1 MLFSPGQRW
10 LSDTETDLGL
20 GTVIDVNH
28 RQVTI
33 LFPATGETRVYAT
46 QTAPL
51 TRLALEANEMVTSH
65 EGWQMRIDK
74 VTEKQGQLTY
84 HGVRQDTQ
92 QSTALI
98 ETFVD
103 HKMQLNQPH
112 KRLLNG
118 QFDSPKWFDL
128 RYECWQ
134 QQYQHFTSPLL
145 GFVGAR
151 VDLIPHQLHI
161 ARQVGQRYAPR
172 VLLADE
178 VGLGKTIEA
187 ALIIHQQLLSG
198 RASRVLIV
206 VPSSLVHQWLVE
218 MLRRVNLA
226 FAIFDAERCQSL
238 AEEGGNPFESEQL
251 VLCSLDLLTEN
262 EDYLQHAQA
271 CDWDLMVVDEAHHL
285 QWSPEEASI
294 EYQAI
299 EQLAQ
304 QTKGVLLLT
313 ATPEQLGHHSHFAR
327 LRLLDADRFHHY
339 HQFVEQEQHY
349 AELADAIAPLL
360 DGQALN
366 SQQKNAIAPFIRS
379 EPQLLEQLDASN
391 SEQCDRL
398 IAHLLDCHGTGRL
411 LFRNARSG
419 ISGFPVRQLNCYPLG
434 LPTQY
439 AELATQQNLSLLV
452 APERHAD
459 MVESWVEFD
468 PRVAWFIDQLKEHKG
483 KKILTICASAGTAL
497 ALSEAVRIQS
507 GIRSSVFHEGMS
519 IVERDKAAAYFAQ
532 QEDGAQVLIC
542 SEIGSEGRNF
552 QFAHHLVLFD
562 LPLVPDL
569 LEQRI
574 GRLDRIGQQADIQ
587 IHVPYFEHSA
597 QQVLLDWYHQGLDA
611 FEHTCPTGNAVYQQV
626 KTQLQ
631 TAMLTPQDEALSFT
645 LINQTAALHREFK
658 LQLEQGRDKL
668 LELNSSGK
676 GNIDTF
682 IDTIYQSDQ
691 SVNLEKFMTYL
702 FDTIGVVQEENDE
715 SSYLLRPSEAMHH
728 SLPGL
733 DEEGTMVTYE
743 RQAALQFE
751 QLQFLSWDHPMVQHA
766 QDTVLTDVK
775 GKASIALYKDPDI
788 PVGFFWLEAVFI
800 LSAKAPK
807 QLQLQRFLPPTPI
820 RICVDPKGQQ
830 TQHSFDYLN
839 KVNRKIANQ
848 LISALSDKVELGLD
862 QLEQIAQQQG
872 EQQRQQ
878 SLQRME
884 SLLGEELQRLRTLQS
899 VNPSIRNEEI
909 EHLSMQMQQLA
920 KIIDQAEVEFE
931 ALRLVVNTH

>member
-1 MLFSPGQRW
+1 MQFSPGQRW
-10 LSDTETDLGL
+10 LSDTESDLGL

-28 RQVTI
+28 RQVTL
-33 LFPATGETRVYAT
+33 LFPASGETRVYAK
-46 QTAPL
+46 QTSPL
-51 TRLALEANEMVTSH
+51 TRLALEPDEMVSSH

-84 HGVRQDTQ
+84 HGVREDTLQ
-92 QSTALI
+92 TVALI

-118 QFDSPKWFDL
+118 QFDGPQWFDL

-134 QQYQHFTSPLL
+134 QQYQHHTSPLL

-187 ALIIHQQLLSG
+187 ALIIHQQILSG

-251 VLCSLDLLTEN
+251 VICSLDFLTQHS
-262 EDYLQHAQA
+262 DYLQQAQQ

-285 QWSPEEASI
+285 QWSAEAPSI
-294 EYQAI
+294 EYQAV

-304 QTKGVLLLT
+304 KTKGVLLLT
-313 ATPEQLGHHSHFAR
+313 ATPEQLGHQSHFAR
-327 LRLLDADRFHHY
+327 LRLLDADRFHDY
-339 HQFVEQEQHY
+339 QQFVEQEQHY
-349 AELADAIAPLL
+349 AQLAEAISPLL
-360 DGQALN
+360 EGQPLN
-366 SQQKNAIAPFIRS
+366 RQQQAAIEPFVQT
-379 EPQLLEQLDASN
+379 EPQLLQDLDVGDPA
-391 SEQCDRL
+391 QCHRL
-398 IAHLLDCHGTGRL
+398 ISHLLDCHGTGRL
-411 LFRNARSG
+411 LFRNSRSG
-419 ISGFPVRQLNCYPLG
+419 ISGFPRRQLISYALQQP
-434 LPTQY
+434 PQY
-439 AELATQQNLSLLV
+439 ARLSEQQNINLLMS
-452 APERHAD
+452 PERHPD
-459 MVESWVEFD
+459 LIDSWVQFD
-468 PRVAWFIDQLKEHKG
+468 PRVEWFIDLLKQHKG
-483 KKILTICASAGTAL
+483 KKVLAICTSAGTAL
-497 ALSEAVRIQS
+497 ALSEAVRVQS
-507 GIRSSVFHEGMS
+507 GIRASVFHEGMS

-532 QEDGAQVLIC
+532 REDGAQVLIC

-562 LPLVPDL
+562 LPAVPDL

-587 IHVPYFEHSA
+587 IHVPYFNQSA

-611 FEHTCPTGNAVYQQV
+611 FEHTCPTGNAVYQQL

-631 TAMLTPQDEALSFT
+631 QAMLSAQDETLCYE
-645 LINQTAALHREFK
+645 LINQTASLHRQFK
-658 LQLEQGRDKL
+658 QQLEQGRDKL
-668 LELNSSGK
+668 LEINSSGK
-676 GNIDTF
+676 GTVDDF
-682 IDTIYQSDQ
+682 IDNIYDSDQ
-691 SVNLEKFMTYL
+691 SVRLEKFMTYL
-702 FDTIGVVQEENDE
+702 FDTIGIIQEENDE
-715 SSYLLRPSEAMHH
+715 SSYLLKPSEAMHH

-766 QDTVLTDVK
+766 QDTILADVK
-775 GKASIALYKDPDI
+775 GKASVAIYKDPAI
-788 PVGFFWLEAVFI
+788 PVGFFWLEAIFV
-800 LSAKAPK
+800 LAAKAPK
-807 QLQLQRFLPPTPI
+807 HLQLQRFLPPTPI
-820 RICVDPKGQQ
+820 RICIDPKGNVSEEQ
-830 TQHSFDYLN
+830 FDYLN
-839 KVNRKIANQ
+839 KVNRKTAQQ
-848 LISALSDKVELGLD
+848 LISALTDKIETGLT
-862 QLEQIAQQQG
+862 QLELLAQQQG
-872 EQQRQQ
+872 ETLRKQ

-884 SLLGEELQRLRTLQS
+884 SLLGEELHRLHTLQK
-899 VNPSIRNEEI
+899 VNPSIRDEEI
-909 EHLSMQMQQLA
+909 EHLSHQLA
-920 KIIDQAEVEFE
+920 QLGEIIGQAEVQFE